1 MGKRARGQGAVYLR
15 ADGRWEGQLRLPV
28 GGRKSV
34 YARTRRDL
42 LRKLREASWMLAQG
56 LPVSS
61 RNQTVNQFLVAWLE
75 VARHRVRP
83 STYESYDLNVRRIS
97 GQLGPVPL
105 IRPSPPGIQDVYLRL
120 SKLGL
125 SDYSVLQVH
134 RTLHRA
140 LDRAFHWGLIPRNPA
155 SLVLPPRPRKRQ
167 MKALTSGE
175 LIQLFDSTQGDRL
188 HALWILLGTAG
199 LRRGEA
205 LGLEWAD
212 VDLDGGRVSV
222 RQTLQRR
229 RGAGFVL
236 VPPKTPRSRR
246 SVLLTGL
253 AVIALREHRCRQTAK
268 FGDDSRFV
276 FTNRTGGPLDGSRAT
291 TGLAKAL
298 LEAGLPR
305 VRVHDLRH
313 TTASVLL
320 EMGVHPKIVQDLL
333 GHSTIAV
340 TMDTYSHVAPGLHLE
355 AIQKLDLLLSPAC
368 QGGGALRSIDG

>member
-1 MGKRARGQGAVYLR
+1 
-15 ADGRWEGQLRLPV
+15 
-28 GGRKSV
+28 
-34 YARTRRDL
+34 
-42 LRKLREASWMLAQG
+42 
-56 LPVSS
+56 
-61 RNQTVNQFLVAWLE
+61 
-75 VARHRVRP
+75 
-83 STYESYDLNVRRIS
+83 
-97 GQLGPVPL
+97 
-105 IRPSPPGIQDVYLRL
+105 
-120 SKLGL
+120 
-125 SDYSVLQVH
+125 
-134 RTLHRA
+134 
-140 LDRAFHWGLIPRNPA
+140 
-155 SLVLPPRPRKRQ
+155 